1 MEKVLIALTEEESD
15 AGCNKD
21 AAWVPGEKMATQL
34 TSEYISMFTKIST
47 S

>member
-1 MEKVLIALTEEESD
+1 MQGVTKTQPECLV
-15 AGCNKD
+15 
-21 AAWVPGEKMATQL
+21 KMATQL